1 MPVALHQVVGGMHM
15 QVAAAASDLV
25 QVLPPGVEVIKRQED
40 PFVGQVVQVPL

>member
-25 QVLPPGVEVIKRQED
+25 QVLDQAWK
-40 PFVGQVVQVPL
+40 